1 MIRGVYRAA
10 AAMLTEMLRQDAHAH
25 NLANADTTGFKR
37 LVPRTGGVVTD
48 MAPGD
53 LRMTQAPLDV
63 ALRSGGYF
71 VVDTGAGRV
80 YTRNGHFTL
89 GPEGLLVNGQGFR
102 VLGLRGPIR
111 LRGARIEITDDGS
124 LYADGRFVDKLL
136 VVDFPAGAVLER
148 GQDAR
153 VAADRAPAQ
162 VARYAV
168 VQGALEAS
176 NVNPILEVSAM
187 QSGLRIYEANARAI
201 SQHDRA
207 LGKLIE
213 VTTG

>member
-10 AAMLTEMLRQDAHAH
+10 AAMLTEMLRQDARAH
-25 NLANADTTGFKR
+25 NLANADTAGFKR
-37 LVPRTGGVVTD
+37 LVPREGGVVTD
-48 MAPGD
+48 MTLGD
-53 LRMTQAPLDV
+53 LRMTAAPLDV

-71 VVDTGAGRV
+71 VVDTGAGRL

-102 VLGLRGPIR
+102 VLGLRGPIQV
-111 LRGARIEITDDGS
+111 RGARIDITRDGS

-136 VVDFPAGAVLER
+136 VIDFPAGAGLER
-148 GQDAR
+148 EKDSG
-153 VAADRAPAQ
+153 VGADQAPAQ
-162 VARYAV
+162 VPNYAV

-176 NVNPILEVSAM
+176 NVSPIHEMAAM

-201 SQHDRA
+201 SQHDRT

-213 VTTG
+213 STTG